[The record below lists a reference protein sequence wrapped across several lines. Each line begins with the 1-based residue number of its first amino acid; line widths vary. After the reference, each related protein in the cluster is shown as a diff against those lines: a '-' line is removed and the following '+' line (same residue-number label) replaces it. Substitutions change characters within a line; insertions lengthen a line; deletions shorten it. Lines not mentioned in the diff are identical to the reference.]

1 MASDGQAVGKASSSR
16 SGSPPSISSAV
27 IRKQLRTPIG
37 FYNMKDKLNTLTS
50 NTAFLDSILIVAA
63 FIATITAF
71 PFYPVTVIVILL
83 VLLVVATLFHPFLG
97 LVLYTALV
105 VPIFVY
111 QVPALAWG
119 LLFLVTFL
127 LISGYMYYRTI
138 AFIYILTAL
147 AFSPLGYIFEIPVF
161 IYAILTIGHKR
172 AIIMSVATIAV
183 IVVFSG
189 ITGVQNTGYIL
200 YNAQYTNS
208 GLLNSP
214 LAQIAQL
221 DVVNKPMLPMGDLG
235 SGFGDALRT
244 FFSSA
249 VIDNISN
256 VMSASGIVLM
266 LQAWGYML
274 QIGLLIVTVLLIDWN
289 AVKSRSKFKG
299 AISSLFGL
307 TYPLS
312 FILLAIPLGLL
323 NVPTF
328 IPLVSFMIAP
338 AALYIMEYYEVNV
351 VQSLEVRKRDV
362 RMRFGEAFE
371 DLAEGSSDETFADIG
386 NYDSTKKELRDA
398 ILAPIEERAISRAY
412 NVKPAKGILFFG
424 PPGTGKTMMM
434 RALSNEVKAGFYYMK
449 ANQLISAYP
458 GETERAIANIFSI
471 ARKHH
476 PAILFIDEIDTI
488 ATNRN
493 NVVVDETHRH
503 ALSQL
508 LTEMDGFNKIED
520 VIVVGATN
528 VPNILDPAIMRPGR
542 FDRIMYMPLPDFN
555 GRKAIF
561 NLYFK
566 GLPVSKKMDLD
577 ALAKITE
584 RYSGADI
591 RSVVESVSQMVS
603 TDATDAHTVLEITQ
617 QDIEKVIKATKP
629 STSLSQIDD
638 YKKFRLDFER
648 RTFSEENEEPQ
659 HKGTTYEDVIGL
671 YEVKKAV
678 KDTVEVPFLHPD
690 LAKKYGI
697 KSVNGILL
705 FGPPGAGKTM
715 MMKAVES
722 ELQGVTMLELSG
734 SEISNEG
741 IERATATIK
750 ELFNRARE
758 NAPAIVFIDEID
770 GIAPKKEGASEMGIQ
785 VTTELLQQMDGLKE
799 LSNVVVIA
807 ATNNPENLDPAL
819 LRPGRL
825 DKLIFVKPP
834 TAQQRGEMFKKYL
847 SDVPTSDDIN
857 YANLG
862 SQTKGYTGADIENV
876 CRGAK
881 TEAMESELKSGKGSM
896 VTMDIIQTI
905 LESTMPTASDSVVNR
920 YLVFLSRYGQR

>member
-1 MASDGQAVGKASSSR
+1 MVSDGRTGGKATSSR
-16 SGSPPSISSAV
+16 SGSPPSISSTV
-27 IRKQLRTPIG
+27 IRKHLGTPLG
-37 FYNMKDKLNTLTS
+37 FYSMKDKINTLTS
-50 NTAFLDSILIVAA
+50 NASFLDSILVLAA
-63 FIATITAF
+63 FIATVTAF
-71 PFYPVTVIVILL
+71 PFYPLQVIAVLAIILII
-83 VLLVVATLFHPFLG
+83 ATLFHPFLG
-97 LVLYTALV
+97 LVIYTALII
-105 VPIFVY
+105 PIYIY
-111 QVPALAWG
+111 QVPMLAWG

-147 AFSPLGYIFEIPVF
+147 AFSLLGFIFEIPVF

-172 AIIMSVATIAV
+172 AIIMTVTTIAV
-183 IVVFSG
+183 VVVFSG
-189 ITGVQNTGYIL
+189 VTGMQNTGYIL
-200 YNAQYTNS
+200 YNAQYTHS
-208 GLLNSP
+208 GLLSSP
-214 LAQIAQL
+214 FSQIAQM
-221 DVVNKPMLPMGDLG
+221 DTPSKPMLSISGLG
-235 SGFGDALRT
+235 EGFRSALGT
-244 FFSSA
+244 FFSGQT
-249 VIDNISN
+249 IDNVSG
-256 VMSASGIVLM
+256 VMAVSGIVLM
-266 LQAWGYML
+266 LRPEGYLL
-274 QIGLLIVTVLLIDWN
+274 QTALLIMTVVVIDWY

-299 AISSLFGL
+299 AVSSMFGL
-307 TYPLS
+307 VYPVS
-312 FILLAIPLGLL
+312 YMLLAIPLGL
-323 NVPTF
+323 NIPSF
-328 IPLVSFMIAP
+328 IPLISFMITP
-338 AALYIMEYYEVNV
+338 AALYIMEYYEINV
-351 VQSLEVRKRDV
+351 VQSLEVRKRDT

-371 DLAEGSSDETFADIG
+371 DLEEGSSDETFSDIG

-398 ILAPIEERAISRAY
+398 VLAPIEQRAISRAY

-434 RALSNEVKAGFYYMK
+434 RALSNEVRAGFYYMK
-449 ANQLISAYP
+449 ASSLISAYP
-458 GETERAIANIFSI
+458 GETERAIGNIFTI

-493 NVVVDETHRH
+493 SATVDETHRH

-520 VIVVGATN
+520 VIIVGATN

-542 FDRIMYMPLPDFN
+542 FDRIIYMPLPDFN

-561 NLYFK
+561 SIYFK
-566 GLPVSKKMDLD
+566 GLPVSKTIDLD
-577 ALAKITE
+577 SLARLTE

-591 RSVVESVSQMVS
+591 KSVVESVSQMVS

-617 QDIEKVIKATKP
+617 QDIERVIKSTKP
-629 STSLSQIDD
+629 STSLSQIEE

-648 RTFSEENEEPQ
+648 RTFTETDEEPDR
-659 HKGTTYEDVIGL
+659 KNITYDDVIGL

-678 KDTVEVPFLHPD
+678 KDTVEIPFMHPD

-705 FGPPGAGKTM
+705 FGPPGTGKTM

-722 ELQGVTMLELSG
+722 ELEGVTMLELSG
-734 SEISNEG
+734 SEIANEG
-741 IERATATIK
+741 VERATATIR
-750 ELFNRARE
+750 ELFNRGRE
-758 NAPAIVFIDEID
+758 NAPSIVFIDEID
-770 GIAPKKEGASEMGIQ
+770 GIAPKKEGASELGIQ
-785 VTTELLQQMDGLKE
+785 ITTELLQQMDGLKE

-834 TAQQRGEMFKKYL
+834 TAQQRGELFKKYL

-862 SQTKGYTGADIENV
+862 TQTKGFTGADIENV

-881 TEAMESELKSGKGSM
+881 TEAMETELKSGKSSSVSM
-896 VTMDIIQTI
+896 AIIEAV
-905 LESTMPTASDSVVNR
+905 LESTMPTASDSVVNK
-920 YLVFLSRYGQR
+920 YLLFLSRYGQR